1 MAEPSESGHEH
12 VDDHRAPGPMP
23 APAGLLTWEPDRLLA
38 GFEAA
43 TLTTG
48 GPPPHTRNG
57 LLALVPPLPH
67 RAASA
72 AADRAVVRASESAIH
87 EAHEAR
93 VTDGADADGRAAAD
107 DVGLDAGPGSSTLE
121 VPVPA
126 PVATLVRRVSDVRSG
141 RVPGHGPR
149 GVFLHVHGYNDYF
162 FQDHLARAVED
173 AGHAF
178 FAVDLRAAG
187 RSLRPG
193 QVPHFVEDLREP
205 ATDLSV
211 AVAAVRGLHPGVPV
225 VVHAHSTGGL
235 VAALWAHAH
244 RRLGLVDA
252 LVLDSPFLDLNSSW
266 LNRTIATRVLDAVG
280 PWSPLAVLSAAPSA
294 YAAHLL
300 AANGGR
306 WDFDPTLKRPEGL
319 PVRAGWLRAVRQGQ
333 ARLARGL
340 AVACPVLVAHS
351 ASSGPDD
358 AANPLLDAQDT
369 VLDVAQI
376 DRLAPRVGAD
386 VTVRAIEGGV
396 HDLTLSADGPRQA
409 YLDEMLGWVDA
420 ALGRRSVP

>member
-1 MAEPSESGHEH
+1 MVEPVVTGT
-12 VDDHRAPGPMP
+12 
-23 APAGLLTWEPDRLLA
+23 AGTGLPWEPDRLLV

-43 TLTTG
+43 TLPTG
-48 GPPPHTRNG
+48 GPPPAARNG

-72 AADRAVVRASESAIH
+72 ATDRDAEPGAV
-87 EAHEAR
+87 
-93 VTDGADADGRAAAD
+93 T
-107 DVGLDAGPGSSTLE
+107 
-121 VPVPA
+121 VPEPDPA
-126 PVATLVRRVSDVRSG
+126 PVATLVRRAHGMGTGTGEAGFSDG
-141 RVPGHGPR
+141 GPR

-162 FQDHLARAVED
+162 FQEHLARAVED
-173 AGHAF
+173 AGFAF
-178 FAVDLRAAG
+178 LAVDLRGAG
-187 RSLRPG
+187 RSWRPG

-211 AVAAVRGLHPGVPV
+211 AVAAVRGLHPGLPV

-235 VAALWAHAH
+235 VAPLWAHAH
-244 RRLGLVDA
+244 RRQRLIDA

-306 WDFDPTLKRPEGL
+306 WEFDPTLKRPEGL

-340 AVACPVLVAHS
+340 DVSCPVLVAHS

-358 AANPLLDAQDT
+358 LDNPLLDSQDT

-376 DRLAPRVGAD
+376 ERLAPRVGAD

-396 HDLTLSADGPRQA
+396 HDLTLSTDGPRLA
-409 YLDEMLGWVDA
+409 YLDGVLDWLGHRVGQGEGHA
-420 ALGRRSVP
+420 AGASR

>member
-1 MAEPSESGHEH
+1 MTGTAGTAGTAGTDGTALPW
-12 VDDHRAPGPMP
+12 APDP
-23 APAGLLTWEPDRLLA
+23 LLA

-43 TLTTG
+43 TLATG
-48 GPPPHTRNG
+48 GPPPAARNG
-57 LLALVPPLPH
+57 LLSLVPPLPR

-72 AADRAVVRASESAIH
+72 AADR
-87 EAHEAR
+87 
-93 VTDGADADGRAAAD
+93 DADP
-107 DVGLDAGPGSSTLE
+107 GPATAQA
-121 VPVPA
+121 VPA
-126 PVATLVRRVSDVRSG
+126 PVATLVRRVPR
-141 RVPGHGPR
+141 PGTLATGTHR

-162 FQDHLARAVED
+162 FQEHLARAVED
-173 AGHAF
+173 AGYAF
-178 FAVDLRAAG
+178 FAVDLRGAG
-187 RSLRPG
+187 RSWRPG

-211 AVAAVRGLHPGVPV
+211 AVAAVRGLHPGLPV

-235 VAALWAHAH
+235 VASLWAHAH
-244 RRLGLVDA
+244 RGQGLVDA
-252 LVLDSPFLDLNSSW
+252 LVLDSPFLDLDSSW

-306 WDFDPTLKRPEGL
+306 WEFDPTLKRPDGL

-340 AVACPVLVAHS
+340 DVACPVLVAHS
-351 ASSGPDD
+351 AHSGPDD
-358 AANPLLDAQDT
+358 LANPLLDAQDT

-376 DRLAPRVGAD
+376 ERLAPRAGAD
-386 VTVRAIEGGV
+386 VTVRAFDGGV
-396 HDLTLSADGPRQA
+396 HDLTLSADGPRRA
-409 YLDEMLGWVDA
+409 YLDAVLGWLGDRVGQSDGQGDGRA
-420 ALGRRSVP
+420 AGNAP

>member
-1 MAEPSESGHEH
+1 MVEPVMTGT
-12 VDDHRAPGPMP
+12 
-23 APAGLLTWEPDRLLA
+23 AGTIGTVLPWEPDRLLA

-43 TLTTG
+43 TLPTG
-48 GPPPHTRNG
+48 GPPPAGRNG
-57 LLALVPPLPH
+57 LLSLVPPLPR

-72 AADRAVVRASESAIH
+72 ATDR
-87 EAHEAR
+87 
-93 VTDGADADGRAAAD
+93 DAD
-107 DVGLDAGPGSSTLE
+107 PGVATAPEL
-121 VPVPA
+121 VPA
-126 PVATLVRRVSDVRSG
+126 PVATLVRRTPGRGTGEVAVSDG
-141 RVPGHGPR
+141 DLR

-162 FQDHLARAVED
+162 FQEHLARAVED
-173 AGHAF
+173 AGYAF

-187 RSLRPG
+187 RSWRPG

-211 AVAAVRGLHPGVPV
+211 AVAAVRGLHPGLPV
-225 VVHAHSTGGL
+225 VMHAHSTSGL
-235 VAALWAHAH
+235 VASLWAHAH
-244 RRLGLVDA
+244 RRQRLVEA

-306 WDFDPTLKRPEGL
+306 WEFDPTLKRPEGL

-340 AVACPVLVAHS
+340 DVACPVLVARS
-351 ASSGPDD
+351 AASGPDD
-358 AANPLLDAQDT
+358 LDNPLLDAQDT

-376 DRLAPRVGAD
+376 ERLAPRIGAD
-386 VTVRAIEGGV
+386 VTVRAIQGGV
-396 HDLTLSADGPRQA
+396 HDLTLSADGPRRA
-409 YLDEMLGWVDA
+409 YLAAVLGWLGDRVGQDQGQGDGHAADA
-420 ALGRRSVP
+420 AR

>member
-1 MAEPSESGHEH
+1 M
-12 VDDHRAPGPMP
+12 
-23 APAGLLTWEPDRLLA
+23 LA

-43 TLTTG
+43 TLSTG
-48 GPPPHTRNG
+48 G
-57 LLALVPPLPH
+57 
-67 RAASA
+67 
-72 AADRAVVRASESAIH
+72 
-87 EAHEAR
+87 
-93 VTDGADADGRAAAD
+93 
-107 DVGLDAGPGSSTLE
+107 
-121 VPVPA
+121 
-126 PVATLVRRVSDVRSG
+126 PVATLVRRSHGAGFRKVAVGDV
-141 RVPGHGPR
+141 R

-162 FQDHLARAVED
+162 FQEHLARAVED
-173 AGHAF
+173 AGFAF

-193 QVPHFVEDLREP
+193 QVPHFVGDLRES
-205 ATDLSV
+205 ATDLSA
-211 AVAAVRGLHPGVPV
+211 AVAAARGLCPGLPV

-244 RRLGLVDA
+244 RRQGLVDA

-294 YAAHLL
+294 YAARLL

-306 WDFDPTLKRPEGL
+306 WDFDPSLKRPEGL

-340 AVACPVLVAHS
+340 DVACPVLVAHS

-358 AANPLLDAQDT
+358 VANPLLDAQDT

-386 VTVRAIEGGV
+386 VSVRAIEGGV
-396 HDLTLSADGPRQA
+396 HDLTLSADGPRRE
-409 YLDEMLGWVDA
+409 YLEEMLGWTGA
-420 ALGRRSVP
+420 ALSRRDVP

>member
-1 MAEPSESGHEH
+1 MTEP
-12 VDDHRAPGPMP
+12 VAAARARAAGGASAPLPG
-23 APAGLLTWEPDRLLA
+23 APTLSWEPDRLLP

-43 TLTTG
+43 TLATG
-48 GPPPHTRNG
+48 GPPPAARNG

-72 AADRAVVRASESAIH
+72 ASAH
-87 EAHEAR
+87 
-93 VTDGADADGRAAAD
+93 DADP
-107 DVGLDAGPGSSTLE
+107 GLEPDPDPE
-121 VPVPA
+121 PVPA
-126 PVATLVRRVSDVRSG
+126 PVATLVRRERG
-141 RVPGHGPR
+141 TPPGSAPQDDPR
-149 GVFLHVHGYNDYF
+149 GVVLHVHGYNDYF
-162 FQDHLARAVED
+162 FQEHLARAVED
-173 AGHAF
+173 AGFAF

-211 AVAAVRGLHPGVPV
+211 AVAAVRGLHPGLPL

-235 VAALWAHAH
+235 VAPLWAHAH
-244 RRLGLVDA
+244 RHQRLVDA

-306 WDFDPTLKRPEGL
+306 WDFDPTLKRPEGV

-340 AVACPVLVAHS
+340 AVACPILVAHS
-351 ASSGPDD
+351 ARSGPDD
-358 AANPLLDAQDT
+358 PANPLLDEEDT

-376 DRLAPRVGAD
+376 ARLAPRIGAE
-386 VTVRAIEGGV
+386 VSVRAVEGGV

-409 YLDEMLGWVDA
+409 YLDEVLGWLDGR
-420 ALGRRSVP
+420 LGRPATSPAAGR

>member
-1 MAEPSESGHEH
+1 MGTGTGTGE
-12 VDDHRAPGPMP
+12 
-23 APAGLLTWEPDRLLA
+23 A
-38 GFEAA
+38 GF
-43 TLTTG
+43 
-48 GPPPHTRNG
+48 
-57 LLALVPPLPH
+57 
-67 RAASA
+67 S
-72 AADRAVVRASESAIH
+72 
-87 EAHEAR
+87 
-93 VTDGADADGRAAAD
+93 D
-107 DVGLDAGPGSSTLE
+107 D
-121 VPVPA
+121 
-126 PVATLVRRVSDVRSG
+126 
-141 RVPGHGPR
+141 GPR

-162 FQDHLARAVED
+162 FQEHLARAVED
-173 AGHAF
+173 AGFAF

-211 AVAAVRGLHPGVPV
+211 AVAAVRGLHPGLPV

-235 VAALWAHAH
+235 VAPLWAHAH
-244 RRLGLVDA
+244 RRQRLIDA

-340 AVACPVLVAHS
+340 DVSCPVLVAHS

-358 AANPLLDAQDT
+358 LDNPLLDSQDT

-376 DRLAPRVGAD
+376 ERLAPRVGAD

-396 HDLTLSADGPRQA
+396 HDLTLSTDGPRLA
-409 YLDEMLGWVDA
+409 YLDGVLDWLGDRVGQGDGHA
-420 ALGRRSVP
+420 AGASR

>member
-1 MAEPSESGHEH
+1 MTESLRATEEQ
-12 VDDHRAPGPMP
+12 APGEDASGPR
-23 APAGLLTWEPDRLLA
+23 AGLAWRPDDLLA

-43 TLTTG
+43 TLATG
-48 GPPPHTRNG
+48 GPPPGVRPG
-57 LLALVPPLPH
+57 LLSLVPPLPG

-72 AADRAVVRASESAIH
+72 REAVGRPAEH
-87 EAHEAR
+87 
-93 VTDGADADGRAAAD
+93 DADADPLLAPEP
-107 DVGLDAGPGSSTLE
+107 GP
-121 VPVPA
+121 P
-126 PVATLVRRVSDVRSG
+126 PVATLVRRTPAAVEDAG
-141 RVPGHGPR
+141 RHR

-173 AGHAF
+173 AGYAF

-211 AVAAVRGLHPGVPV
+211 ALAAVRGLHPGLPV
-225 VVHAHSTGGL
+225 AVHAHSTGGL
-235 VAALWAHAH
+235 VAPLWAHAH
-244 RRLGLVDA
+244 RRQHLVDA

-294 YAAHLL
+294 YATHLL

-306 WDFDPTLKRPEGL
+306 WDFDPELKRPDGL

-340 AVACPVLVAHS
+340 DVACPVLVAHS

-358 AANPLLDAQDT
+358 LTNPLLDEQDT
-369 VLDVAQI
+369 VLAVEQI
-376 DRLAPRVGAD
+376 TRLAPRVGPD
-386 VTVRAIEGGV
+386 VTIRSIEGGV
-396 HDLTLSADGPRQA
+396 HDLTLSADRPREA
-409 YLDEMLGWVDA
+409 YLTSMLTWLDA
-420 ALGRRSVP
+420 RLERPGRQGHGGRAPGRTR

>member
-1 MAEPSESGHEH
+1 MTEPLATTDEQDRRGNAGA
-12 VDDHRAPGPMP
+12 VVRLAWRPDH
-23 APAGLLTWEPDRLLA
+23 LLA

-43 TLTTG
+43 TLATG
-48 GPPPHTRNG
+48 GPPPGSRAG
-57 LLALVPPLPH
+57 LLSLVPALSA

-72 AADRAVVRASESAIH
+72 LGGAERSTVR
-87 EAHEAR
+87 
-93 VTDGADADGRAAAD
+93 DADADAD
-107 DVGLDAGPGSSTLE
+107 PDPLVAPEPGP
-121 VPVPA
+121 P
-126 PVATLVRRVSDVRSG
+126 PVATLVRRVPVG
-141 RVPGHGPR
+141 AGAAGGLR

-173 AGHAF
+173 AGYAF

-211 AVAAVRGLHPGVPV
+211 AVAAVRGLHPGLPV
-225 VVHAHSTGGL
+225 AVHAHSTGGL
-235 VAALWAHAH
+235 VAPLWAHAH
-244 RRLGLVDA
+244 RRQRLVDA

-294 YAAHLL
+294 YATHLL

-306 WDFDPTLKRPEGL
+306 WEFDPTLKRPDGV

-333 ARLARGL
+333 ARFARGL
-340 AVACPVLVAHS
+340 DVACPVLVAHS
-351 ASSGPDD
+351 ATSGPDD
-358 AANPLLDAQDT
+358 LANPLLDEQDT
-369 VLDVAQI
+369 VLDVEQI
-376 DRLAPRVGAD
+376 ARLAPRAGPD
-386 VTVRAIEGGV
+386 VTIRSIEGGV
-396 HDLTLSADGPRQA
+396 HDLTLSADGPREA
-409 YLDEMLGWVDA
+409 YLSSMLTWLDDRLGH
-420 ALGRRSVP
+420 LGRSGRRPGPSR

>member
-1 MAEPSESGHEH
+1 MAEPVMAGTAGTAG
-12 VDDHRAPGPMP
+12 RACTAGVPGT
-23 APAGLLTWEPDRLLA
+23 GLPWEPDRLLA

-43 TLTTG
+43 TLPTG
-48 GPPPHTRNG
+48 GPPPAARNG
-57 LLALVPPLPH
+57 LLSLVPPLPR

-72 AADRAVVRASESAIH
+72 GTDR
-87 EAHEAR
+87 
-93 VTDGADADGRAAAD
+93 DANPGAAA
-107 DVGLDAGPGSSTLE
+107 VPE
-121 VPVPA
+121 PVPA
-126 PVATLVRRVSDVRSG
+126 PVTTLVRRAPGTGEGVVSDG
-141 RVPGHGPR
+141 DLR

-162 FQDHLARAVED
+162 FQEHLARAVED
-173 AGHAF
+173 AGYAF
-178 FAVDLRAAG
+178 FAVDLRGAG
-187 RSLRPG
+187 RSWRPG

-211 AVAAVRGLHPGVPV
+211 AVAAVRGLHPGLPV
-225 VVHAHSTGGL
+225 VVHAHSTSGL
-235 VAALWAHAH
+235 VASLWAHAH
-244 RRLGLVDA
+244 RRRRLVEA

-306 WDFDPTLKRPEGL
+306 WEFDPTLKRPEGL

-340 AVACPVLVAHS
+340 DVACPVLVARS
-351 ASSGPDD
+351 AASGPDD
-358 AANPLLDAQDT
+358 LDNPLLDAQDT
-369 VLDVAQI
+369 VLDVAQVE
-376 DRLAPRVGAD
+376 RLAPRIGAD

-396 HDLTLSADGPRQA
+396 HDLTLSADGPRRA
-409 YLDEMLGWVDA
+409 YLDAVLGWLGDRVRQDQGQGDGRA
-420 ALGRRSVP
+420 AGAVR

>member
-1 MAEPSESGHEH
+1 MVEPVMTGTAGSTGTAG
-12 VDDHRAPGPMP
+12 VPGTRLP
-23 APAGLLTWEPDRLLA
+23 WEPDRLLA

-43 TLTTG
+43 TLPTG
-48 GPPPHTRNG
+48 GPPPAARNG
-57 LLALVPPLPH
+57 LFALVPPLPH

-72 AADRAVVRASESAIH
+72 APDR
-87 EAHEAR
+87 
-93 VTDGADADGRAAAD
+93 DADP
-107 DVGLDAGPGSSTLE
+107 GPVTAPE
-121 VPVPA
+121 PAPA
-126 PVATLVRRVSDVRSG
+126 PVATLVRRAPGPDPGSVSNG
-141 RVPGHGPR
+141 LR

-162 FQDHLARAVED
+162 FQEHLARAVED
-173 AGHAF
+173 AGYAF

-187 RSLRPG
+187 RSWRPG

-211 AVAAVRGLHPGVPV
+211 AVAAVRGLHPGLPV

-235 VAALWAHAH
+235 VAPLWAHAH
-244 RRLGLVDA
+244 RHGRLIDA

-340 AVACPVLVAHS
+340 DVSCPVLVAHS

-358 AANPLLDAQDT
+358 LDNPLLDSQDT

-376 DRLAPRVGAD
+376 ERLAPRIGSD

-396 HDLTLSADGPRQA
+396 HDLTLSAQGPRLA
-409 YLDEMLGWVDA
+409 YLDAVLGWLGDRVGQGDVQGDGRA
-420 ALGRRSVP
+420 AGAAR

>member
-1 MAEPSESGHEH
+1 MTAT
-12 VDDHRAPGPMP
+12 
-23 APAGLLTWEPDRLLA
+23 AGTGLPWEPDRLLA

-43 TLTTG
+43 TLPTG
-48 GPPPHTRNG
+48 GPLPAARNG
-57 LLALVPPLPH
+57 ILALVPPLPH

-72 AADRAVVRASESAIH
+72 ATDRDAHPGAV
-87 EAHEAR
+87 
-93 VTDGADADGRAAAD
+93 T
-107 DVGLDAGPGSSTLE
+107 
-121 VPVPA
+121 VPEPAPA
-126 PVATLVRRVSDVRSG
+126 PVATLVRRAHGMGTGEAGFSDG
-141 RVPGHGPR
+141 GPR

-162 FQDHLARAVED
+162 FQEHLARAVED
-173 AGHAF
+173 AGFAF

-193 QVPHFVEDLREP
+193 QVPHFVEDLRES

-211 AVAAVRGLHPGVPV
+211 AVAAVRGLHPGLPV

-235 VAALWAHAH
+235 VAPLWAHAH
-244 RRLGLVDA
+244 RRQRLIDA

-300 AANGGR
+300 ASNGGR
-306 WDFDPTLKRPEGL
+306 WEFDPTLKRPEGL

-340 AVACPVLVAHS
+340 DVSCPVLVAHS

-358 AANPLLDAQDT
+358 LDNPLLDSQDT

-376 DRLAPRVGAD
+376 ERLAPRVGVD

-396 HDLTLSADGPRQA
+396 HDLTLSTDGPRLA
-409 YLDEMLGWVDA
+409 YLDGVLDWLGDRVGQGEGHA
-420 ALGRRSVP
+420 AGASR

>member
-1 MAEPSESGHEH
+1 MAEPVTAADGAEAAATAA
-12 VDDHRAPGPMP
+12 RAST
-23 APAGLLTWEPDRLLA
+23 AWDAALAWEPDALLA
-38 GFEAA
+38 GFETA
-43 TLTTG
+43 TLATG
-48 GPPPHTRNG
+48 GPPPHARNG
-57 LLALVPPLPH
+57 LLALVPPY

-72 AADRAVVRASESAIH
+72 DEGRDAEP
-87 EAHEAR
+87 
-93 VTDGADADGRAAAD
+93 GALPEE
-107 DVGLDAGPGSSTLE
+107 GLGQVAPT
-121 VPVPA
+121 A
-126 PVATLVRRVSDVRSG
+126 PVATLVRRAGGARGISG
-141 RVPGHGPR
+141 GSPR
-149 GVFLHVHGYNDYF
+149 AVVLHVHGYNDYF
-162 FQDHLARAVED
+162 FQEHLARAVED
-173 AGHAF
+173 AGFAF

-187 RSLRPG
+187 RSLRSG

-205 ATDLSV
+205 ATDLSI
-211 AVAAVRGLHPGVPV
+211 AVAAVRGLHPGLPV

-244 RRLGLVDA
+244 RGQRLVDG

-294 YAAHLL
+294 YAARLL

-306 WDFDPTLKRPEGL
+306 WEFDPTLKRPEGL

-340 AVACPVLVAHS
+340 DVACPVLVAHS

-358 AANPLLDAQDT
+358 VANPLLDAQDT
-369 VLDVAQI
+369 VLDVSQI
-376 DRLAPRVGAD
+376 ARLAPRIGPEVS
-386 VTVRAIEGGV
+386 VRGIEGGV

-409 YLDEMLGWVDA
+409 YLDEMLGWVDGVLGSA
-420 ALGRRSVP
+420 GAL